1 MELKSKTGF
10 ALLSAE
16 KHKQVSSLGGKT
28 GNRNK
33 FTSET
38 ASAAGKIGGKA
49 KNPNKGFG
57 TTKKVQIVN

>member
-10 ALLSAE
+10 ALLSPE
-16 KHKQVSSLGGKT
+16 ERTRVSSLGGKT

-33 FTSET
+33 FTPET

-49 KNPNKGFG
+49 KNPNK
-57 TTKKVQIVN
+57 IVNLQGNQNEH